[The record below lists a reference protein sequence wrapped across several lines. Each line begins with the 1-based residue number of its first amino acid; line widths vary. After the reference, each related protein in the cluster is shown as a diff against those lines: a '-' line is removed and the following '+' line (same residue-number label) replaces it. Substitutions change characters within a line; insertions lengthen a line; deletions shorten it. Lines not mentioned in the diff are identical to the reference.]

1 MYNPNLHINLLSG
14 KLEKLSVNSVGSKGR
29 LIVYDKEW
37 NFLFY
42 AARKNDLYF
51 LKPFSYKTKCEIE
64 SISADIPANQTEK
77 VNLNELRH

>member
-1 MYNPNLHINLLSG
+1 MYNPNLHRNLLSG
-14 KLEKLSVNSVGSKGR
+14 SKLEKLGVNFVGSKGR

-51 LKPFSYKTKCEIE
+51 LKPFSYKNKCEGE
-64 SISADIPANQTEK
+64 SNSADISSNQTEK
-77 VNLNELRH
+77 VK